1 MAPRRQQKRVRDL
14 RVEVKPPCVPISGAG
29 DRRLTGGIIAVLE
42 AAIGESASGIGLLAE
57 KTALVIQTTHSEP
70 T

>member
-1 MAPRRQQKRVRDL
+1 
-14 RVEVKPPCVPISGAG
+14 VEVKPPCVPISGAG

-42 AAIGESASGIGLLAE
+42 AAIGEIASGIGLLAE